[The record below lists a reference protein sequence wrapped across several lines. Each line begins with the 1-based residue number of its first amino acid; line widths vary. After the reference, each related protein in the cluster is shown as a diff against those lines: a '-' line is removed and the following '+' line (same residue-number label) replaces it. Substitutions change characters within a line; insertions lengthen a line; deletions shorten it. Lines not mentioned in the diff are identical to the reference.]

1 MIVSLS
7 VAVAV
12 IMSFGLDVILS
23 LGLDVN
29 LNVGLRLDLDLF
41 LYLDVSMNPDPDQN
55 LSSVVPAS
63 LIVRVIMDV
72 RVSIDVIWVSVWVLI
87 SIYSCISTFL

>member
-41 LYLDVSMNPDPDQN
+41 LYLDVSMNPDPDRN

-63 LIVRVIMDV
+63 LIVRVIMDMS
-72 RVSIDVIWVSVWVLI
+72 VSIDVTWVSVCVLI